1 MRIAILTLG
10 TRGDVQPY
18 AVLGKALKDK
28 GHDVVLSTAKNFQ
41 NLVESYELD
50 FVPVDL
56 DFQELVNSKEAGD
69 LMKNPLNA
77 IRSANNLKKM
87 MAPLVQDALRTFFDL
102 SKNSDK
108 VLFHIKTLADS
119 FADQFPEKMIIANVV
134 PASQP
139 TSAFPNPVFS
149 ALSLPSFLN
158 KLTFKLTE
166 LGLRM
171 WKKPIQEFRQT
182 VGLPNK
188 FRKPDLMSIYGIS
201 ELVLRKPDDFPR
213 NSFFTGF
220 WSTDS
225 SSELG
230 QDLTEF
236 LANGNPPLL
245 ITFGSMPFS
254 KKINI
259 PNLVNMISED
269 LDTRIIVV
277 KGWGISD
284 AEISNFNRGI
294 KVIDSAP
301 YDKLFPLVRA
311 VIHHGGIG
319 TIAACLKAGK
329 PFLTCPVLH
338 PLGDQFFWGKIAYD
352 KGVAQYPLP
361 LKKITPDNFLKSVR
375 GLFNNNDLYVNAELF
390 AKHLSME
397 NGINN
402 AIDIIEGKAIGRANK
417 Q

>member
-1 MRIAILTLG
+1 MKIAILTLG

-18 AVLGKALKDK
+18 AVLGRALKER

-69 LMKNPLNA
+69 LMKNPLHA

-87 MAPLVQDALRTFFDL
+87 MAPLVQDALRTFYDL

-108 VLFHIKTLADS
+108 VLFHIKTMADS

-158 KLTFKLTE
+158 RLTFKLTE

-171 WKKPIQEFRQT
+171 WTKPIQEFRQS
-182 VGLPNK
+182 VGLHSK
-188 FRKPDLMSIYGIS
+188 FTKPDMMSIYGIS
-201 ELVLRKPDDFPR
+201 ELFLKRPDDFPL

-220 WSTDS
+220 WLTGS
-225 SSELG
+225 SSELS
-230 QDLTEF
+230 QEILDF
-236 LANGNPPLL
+236 LADGNPPLL

-259 PNLVNMISED
+259 PNLVNRISEE
-269 LDTRIIVV
+269 LGTRIIVV

-284 AEISNFNRGI
+284 AEEVHFNKGI
-294 KVIDSAP
+294 KVIDAAP

-361 LKKITPDNFLKSVR
+361 FKKITPENFLKSVR
-375 GLFNNNDLYVNAELF
+375 GLLENNKLYANAELF
-390 AKHLSME
+390 ANDLVIE
-397 NGINN
+397 NGVSN
-402 AIDIIEGKAIGRANK
+402 AIDIIEGKAVG
-417 Q
+417 